1 MFKRNSNKKKPDPIR
16 ASMQEWPNHDESWA
30 EFIVRTDSEGIVSS
44 KVAFFLGC
52 MILAAFVIWIA
63 VDALD
68 KAVS

>member
-1 MFKRNSNKKKPDPIR
+1 MFKRNSNKKKPVVIP

-30 EFIVRTDSEGIVSS
+30 EFIVRTDCEGIVSN

-52 MILAAFVIWIA
+52 MILASFVIWMA
-63 VDALD
+63 LDALD

>member
-1 MFKRNSNKKKPDPIR
+1 MFKRNSNKKKPDAIPT
-16 ASMQEWPNHDESWA
+16 SMQEWPNHDESWA
-30 EFIVRTDSEGIVSS
+30 EFMVRTDGEGIVSS